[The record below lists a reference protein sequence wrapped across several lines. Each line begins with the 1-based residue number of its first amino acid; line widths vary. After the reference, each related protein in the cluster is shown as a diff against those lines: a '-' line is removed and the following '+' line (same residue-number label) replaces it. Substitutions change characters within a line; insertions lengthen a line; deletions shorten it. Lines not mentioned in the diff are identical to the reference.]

1 MRVRTR
7 TLERYLARQIY
18 AAVAFVLFAFLSL
31 FAFFDLIRELADL
44 GKVEYNLRQVF
55 TFVLLSMPT
64 HAYELLPVVVLIG
77 TLYVLAHLASNSE
90 YTVMRAS
97 GLSPRRAGLILGRI
111 GLVFVVLTFVVGEW
125 VSPWAEEAAQKV
137 KLRAMSSMIGQDLQ
151 SGLWF
156 KDEGS
161 FINVREA
168 RQTNQLAGVRIYD
181 FDAEYRL
188 RQITLAER
196 AEYAGKGVWRL
207 HETMQTQ
214 FTPEGPRTKKSAETE
229 WHSRVSPDMLDALI
243 VKPERMSAWAL
254 HKYTEHLQGNRQ
266 RTERYEIAL
275 WKKLFYPAAALVM
288 MALALPFA
296 YMQARAGMV
305 GVKVFR
311 HHDRHL
317 LPHDEQPVL
326 AHRPAAELAAALR
339 RDPAERRLP
348 YRGDPDDVV
357 GREKVSEVST
367 PGLLRRLASMGYEA
381 VLLFAV
387 AFFATWVFFF
397 VSGGQ
402 DATAGRL
409 RYVLQL
415 FIFMVIAA
423 YFLWCW
429 LRGGQTLA
437 MKAWHIRVV
446 EITPAKALVR
456 LLLAT
461 LLFPVSIVWALFD
474 RERQFLHDR
483 LTGTRLVD
491 VPR

>member
-1 MRVRTR
+1 MRLSAR
-7 TLERYLARQIY
+7 TLERYLAKQIY
-18 AAVAFVLFAFLSL
+18 AAVGFVFFGFLGL

-55 TFVLLSMPT
+55 TFVLLSMPS
-64 HAYELLPVVVLIG
+64 HAYELFPVVVLIG

-97 GLSPRRAGLILGRI
+97 GLSPRRAGLMLVKV
-111 GLVFVVLTFVVGEW
+111 GLPFVLLTFVIGEW
-125 VSPWAEEAAQKV
+125 VAPWAEEMAQKV
-137 KLRAMSSMIGQDLQ
+137 KIRAMSAMIGQDLQ

-188 RQITLAER
+188 RQITLAQR

-214 FTPEGPRTKKSAETE
+214 FTAEGPRTKKSAESE

-275 WKKLFYPAAALVM
+275 WKKLFYPIAALVM

-305 GVKVFR
+305 GVKVFLGIMLGTFF
-311 HHDRHL
+311 HMLNNLFSHIGL
-317 LPHDEQPVL
+317 LQHWPPFASAVVPSTAFL
-326 AHRPAAELAAALR
+326 MAAMAMMWWV
-339 RDPAERRLP
+339 ERR
-348 YRGDPDDVV
+348 
-357 GREKVSEVST
+357 
-367 PGLLRRLASMGYEA
+367 
-381 VLLFAV
+381 
-387 AFFATWVFFF
+387 
-397 VSGGQ
+397 
-402 DATAGRL
+402 
-409 RYVLQL
+409 
-415 FIFMVIAA
+415 
-423 YFLWCW
+423 
-429 LRGGQTLA
+429 
-437 MKAWHIRVV
+437 
-446 EITPAKALVR
+446 
-456 LLLAT
+456 
-461 LLFPVSIVWALFD
+461 
-474 RERQFLHDR
+474 
-483 LTGTRLVD
+483 
-491 VPR
+491 